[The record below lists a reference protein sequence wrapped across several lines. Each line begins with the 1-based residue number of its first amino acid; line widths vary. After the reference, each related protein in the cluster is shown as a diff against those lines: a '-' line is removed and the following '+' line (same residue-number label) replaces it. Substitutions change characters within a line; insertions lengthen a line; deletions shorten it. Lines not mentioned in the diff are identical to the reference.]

1 MKPILPSMTPRLIAS
16 VAFLAAAPM
25 LLTASRPASL
35 GLEKS
40 TPADGSTVDAVPEIR
55 LWFTEAPMNMG
66 PRSVSIRILGADG
79 KAITTGNAARDAKD
93 AKVYSLALP
102 EGLEPPPPRSIAGWS
117 TATSIS
123 RPSWLVR
130 RRDMRTPRWKR

>member
-102 EGLEPPPPRSIAGWS
+102 EGLEPRSYSIAWQTMAGDGEV
-117 TATSIS
+117 
-123 RPSWLVR
+123 VR
-130 RRDMRTPRWKR
+130 GQFAFTVAAH